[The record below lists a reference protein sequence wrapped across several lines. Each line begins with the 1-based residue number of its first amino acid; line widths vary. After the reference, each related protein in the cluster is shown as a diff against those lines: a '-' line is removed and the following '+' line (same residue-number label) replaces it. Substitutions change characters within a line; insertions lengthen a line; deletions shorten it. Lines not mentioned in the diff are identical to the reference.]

1 MENEQLFK
9 INDIEEVGNFFN
21 NESYKKSKGRK
32 SKNKKES
39 TQKIRKID
47 LNYEIIPDS
56 VTLDILGIQIVF
68 PYQPYEIEKKYMQKV
83 K

>member
-1 MENEQLFK
+1 MFD
-9 INDIEEVGNFFN
+9 INDIEEVGNLFK

-56 VTLDILGIQIVF
+56 VTLDILDIQIVF
-68 PYQPYEIEKKYMQKV
+68 P
-83 K
+83 